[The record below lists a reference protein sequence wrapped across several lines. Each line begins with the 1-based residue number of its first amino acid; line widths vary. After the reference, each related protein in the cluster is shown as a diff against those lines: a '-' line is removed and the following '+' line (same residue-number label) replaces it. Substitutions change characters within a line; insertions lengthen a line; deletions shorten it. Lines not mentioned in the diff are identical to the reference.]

1 MLLRFFSHPFS
12 EIRRSEFLFKL
23 SQRAVAQRMIARLQE
38 LELAFVL
45 TDRFVVAALSIV
57 AIAEPRV
64 STHDLKP
71 LFARDEF
78 LLQLDRRFG
87 GGFGARV
94 VAKKRM

>member
-1 MLLRFFSHPFS
+1 MLLGFFTHPFS
-12 EIRRSEFLFKL
+12 EVRRSELLLKL
-23 SQRAVAQRMIARLQE
+23 CQLAIAQRMIARLQE
-38 LELAFVL
+38 LELAFVFG
-45 TDRFVVAALSIV
+45 DRFVVAALSIV
-57 AIAEPRV
+57 TIAEPRV